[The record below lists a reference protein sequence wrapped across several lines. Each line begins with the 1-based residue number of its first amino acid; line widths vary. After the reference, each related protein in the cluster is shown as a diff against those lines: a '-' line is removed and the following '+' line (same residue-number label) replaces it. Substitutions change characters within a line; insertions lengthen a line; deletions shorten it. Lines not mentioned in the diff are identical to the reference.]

1 MIPADCVIIC
11 NSEVSSSESA
21 LTGESEDMRKSRRV
35 DCFLLSSCL
44 ITDGD
49 GCRALVIGIGLNSQW
64 GKIKANLVTNSVNTP
79 LQDKLEIMT
88 KRVSE
93 DERKEEINYFH
104 HCLMYLPFLLPLF
117 HVVALTD
124 WLWRHDS
131 CCRNLHCT
139 FYPDMGRQRSET
151 FSKAHY

>member
-88 KRVSE
+88 TRVSE
-93 DERKEEINYFH
+93 DERKEGEKEDQFNHIVGHTFRQ
-104 HCLMYLPFLLPLF
+104 F
-117 HVVALTD
+117 
-124 WLWRHDS
+124 S
-131 CCRNLHCT
+131 CMPCVR
-139 FYPDMGRQRSET
+139 
-151 FSKAHY
+151 

>member
-88 KRVSE
+88 TRVSE
-93 DERKEEINYFH
+93 GGITVTRLCNRPIHIFCFRAMFDLNDHSRLLLLCQ
-104 HCLMYLPFLLPLF
+104 CLL
-117 HVVALTD
+117 
-124 WLWRHDS
+124 
-131 CCRNLHCT
+131 
-139 FYPDMGRQRSET
+139 
-151 FSKAHY
+151 

>member
-88 KRVSE
+88 TRVSE
-93 DERKEEINYFH
+93 GGITVTHPYNRPIYSVSGSCLMLINTEDCSFAIAVILFH
-104 HCLMYLPFLLPLF
+104 HVMVFLDHGGLG
-117 HVVALTD
+117 
-124 WLWRHDS
+124 
-131 CCRNLHCT
+131 LHLL
-139 FYPDMGRQRSET
+139 SL
-151 FSKAHY
+151 SVN

>member
-88 KRVSE
+88 TRVRKK
-93 DERKEEINYFH
+93 ERRENQFHRIALLHTVVNAFASCFTLCKGKINAF
-104 HCLMYLPFLLPLF
+104 C
-117 HVVALTD
+117 
-124 WLWRHDS
+124 
-131 CCRNLHCT
+131 
-139 FYPDMGRQRSET
+139 Q
-151 FSKAHY
+151 

>member
-44 ITDGD
+44 ITEGD

-88 KRVSE
+88 TRVSE
-93 DERKEEINYFH
+93 GGFVVTH
-104 HCLMYLPFLLPLF
+104 HYNRPKYNVLGSY
-117 HVVALTD
+117 
-124 WLWRHDS
+124 
-131 CCRNLHCT
+131 
-139 FYPDMGRQRSET
+139 
-151 FSKAHY
+151 

>member
-88 KRVSE
+88 TRVRGRNILTHPYDRDIYSALGSYLILMPAQ
-93 DERKEEINYFH
+93 DFCYYIAMLLC
-104 HCLMYLPFLLPLF
+104 HCLY
-117 HVVALTD
+117 
-124 WLWRHDS
+124 
-131 CCRNLHCT
+131 
-139 FYPDMGRQRSET
+139 
-151 FSKAHY
+151 